1 MHTRPR
7 AAEPARI
14 GYGARVRRLSL
25 LLALLATLALAGCGE
40 GDAEQLSK
48 DARARAEQL
57 REDARRLRTRA
68 ERLRDRL
75 AERVRET
82 LDRLEKAIP
91 SAGRLT
97 RPPRRGDASLEAF
110 LTEVLRSVDAYW
122 TRTLRASDLPE
133 PRVSYRWIAEGDR
146 ALTGCR
152 HVADED
158 AALYCPGDDTI
169 YIGQA
174 FAGGILRGIR
184 EDFPGQRAGQG
195 RAIGAFGLAYIVA
208 HEYGHN
214 VQQELGYFGEGR
226 RLAAKPFELQ
236 ADCMA
241 GSWGNSV
248 YRAGKLKPGDVEEAL
263 STAKAVGDFEYLSP
277 QHHGTPEERRE
288 AWLRGY
294 ESGDPSAC
302 GEYAG
307 T

>member
-1 MHTRPR
+1 MLRGRPLCLPLILLAAALVGGCGENDAERLADDARERAGELREDTRALR
-7 AAEPARI
+7 SRVERLRERLAD
-14 GYGARVRRLSL
+14 RVRR
-25 LLALLATLALAGCGE
+25 
-40 GDAEQLSK
+40 
-48 DARARAEQL
+48 
-57 REDARRLRTRA
+57 
-68 ERLRDRL
+68 
-75 AERVRET
+75 T

-110 LTEVLRSVDAYW
+110 LTEVLRSVDSYW
-122 TRTLRASDLPE
+122 TTTLRASGLDE
-133 PRVSYRWIAEGDR
+133 PRVSYRWVAAGDR
-146 ALTGCR
+146 AFTGCR

-184 EDFPGQRAGQG
+184 DDFPGQRAGQG
-195 RAIGAFGLAYIVA
+195 RAIGDFGVAYIVA

-214 VQQELGYFGEGR
+214 VQHELGFFTQGR

-277 QHHGTPEERRE
+277 QHHGTPDERRE

-302 GEYAG
+302 REYVGE
-307 T
+307 

>member
-1 MHTRPR
+1 MVPR
-7 AAEPARI
+7 RSVCILVAVLA
-14 GYGARVRRLSL
+14 G
-25 LLALLATLALAGCGE
+25 ALLSGCGE
-40 GDAEQLSK
+40 GDGERLTD
-48 DARARAEQL
+48 DARARAEEI
-57 REDARRLRTRA
+57 RKDARDLRSRA

-75 AERVRET
+75 AERVRKT

-97 RPPRRGDASLEAF
+97 RPPRRGDAGLEAF

-122 TRTLRASDLPE
+122 TTTLRASELDE
-133 PRVSYRWIAEGDR
+133 PRVSYRWIAPGDNV
-146 ALTGCR
+146 LTGCR

-169 YIGQA
+169 YVGQA
-174 FAGGILRGIR
+174 FAAGVLRGIR

-195 RAIGAFGLAYIVA
+195 RAIGDFGVAYIVA

-214 VQQELGYFGEGR
+214 VQQELGFFAQGR

-248 YRAGKLKPGDVEEAL
+248 YRAGKLKRGDVEEAL

-277 QHHGTPEERRE
+277 QHHGTPDERRE

-294 ESGDPSAC
+294 ESGDPSVC
-302 GEYAG
+302 QEYVGEQ
-307 T
+307 

>member
-1 MHTRPR
+1 MQAP
-7 AAEPARI
+7 PP
-14 GYGARVRRLSL
+14 GYGVVVLSRRCLLSIVCV
-25 LLALLATLALAGCGE
+25 LLAFLAAGCGDDDTE
-40 GDAEQLSK
+40 RLTR
-48 DARARAEQL
+48 DARERANEL
-57 REDARRLRTRA
+57 RENARDLRGRA

-91 SAGRLT
+91 SAGDLT

-122 TRTLRASDLPE
+122 TTTLRASDIEE
-133 PRVSYRWIAEGDR
+133 PKVGYRWIATGDR
-146 ALTGCR
+146 VLTGCR
-152 HVADED
+152 HVADDD

-169 YIGQA
+169 YIGQD
-174 FAGGILRGIR
+174 FAAGILRGIR
-184 EDFPGQRAGQG
+184 DDFPGQQAGQG
-195 RAIGAFGLAYIVA
+195 RAIGDFGVAYIVA

-214 VQQELGYFGEGR
+214 VQQELGLFAQGR

-248 YRAGKLKPGDVEEAL
+248 YRSGKLKQGDVEEAL

-277 QHHGTPEERRE
+277 QHHVTPDERRQ

-294 ESGDPSAC
+294 RSGDPSVCRAYS
-302 GEYAG
+302 GG
-307 T
+307 

>member
-1 MHTRPR
+1 MLRR
-7 AAEPARI
+7 RCLCVLLVLVSAA
-14 GYGARVRRLSL
+14 
-25 LLALLATLALAGCGE
+25 ALGGCGD
-40 GDAEQLSK
+40 GDADRLAD
-48 DARARAEQL
+48 DARARADEL
-57 REDARRLRTRA
+57 RGDARDLRTRA

-75 AERVRET
+75 AERVRKT

-97 RPPRRGDASLEAF
+97 RPPRRGDAGLEAF
-110 LTEVLRSVDAYW
+110 LTEVLRSVDSYW
-122 TRTLRASDLPE
+122 TTTLRASDMQE
-133 PRVSYRWIAEGDR
+133 PRVGYRWIAAGDR
-146 ALTGCR
+146 VLTGCR
-152 HVADED
+152 HVADDD
-158 AALYCPGDDTI
+158 AALYCPADDTI
-169 YIGQA
+169 YVAQA
-174 FAGGILRGIR
+174 FAAGILRGIR
-184 EDFPGQRAGQG
+184 DDFPGQRAGQG
-195 RAIGAFGLAYIVA
+195 RAIGDFGVAYIVA

-214 VQQELGYFGEGR
+214 IQQELGFFGQGR

-277 QHHGTPEERRE
+277 QHHGTPDERRE

-302 GEYAG
+302 QAYVGG
-307 T
+307 